1 MGDTDTGY
9 FPRETSM
16 LRRVHEERA
25 VGLFYGQRALGL
37 GALAPLNFIG
47 TRRHSKAVDQPFR
60 RLVRTANMFE
70 SIFFGTKAEADRV
83 LKIVDNMHQEV
94 VGEIP
99 EAAGPYPAGSRY
111 SAFDPE
117 MMLWTVAVMADSAVV
132 FYEMFVGTLSAA
144 EKDAFW
150 ADYVR
155 FAALFGMPEDVAPRS
170 WHEFKSWLDGF
181 IASDRAFLTDEARHT
196 AGAIMFQIPVPRS
209 RRPGILAHNV
219 IMLASLPPRVREL
232 YGLEYTRR
240 HEAAFRALVGFSKL
254 TRPLAPAKLRR
265 GYNTRD
271 FEMVAATERKI
282 VAAGGTAPGALP
294 PVSEAQAA
302 TSAL

>member
-1 MGDTDTGY
+1 
-9 FPRETSM
+9 M

-25 VGLFYGQRALGL
+25 VGLLYGQRALGL

-47 TRRHSKAVDQPFR
+47 TRRHSKAADQPFK

-70 SIFFGTKAEADRV
+70 AIFFGTRAEADRV
-83 LKIVDNMHQEV
+83 LKIVDGMHQEV
-94 VGEIP
+94 AGEIP

-117 MMLWTVAVMADSAVV
+117 MMLWTVGVMADSAVV
-132 FYEMFVGTLSAA
+132 FYEMFVRDLSAD

-155 FAALFGMPEDVAPRS
+155 FAALFGMPEDAAPRS
-170 WHEFKSWLDGF
+170 WVEFKGWLDGF
-181 IASDRAFLTDEARHT
+181 ITSDRAFLTDEARHT
-196 AGAIMFQIPVPRS
+196 ASAIMFQIPVPRH

-240 HEAAFRALVGFSKL
+240 HQAAFRALVGL
-254 TRPLAPAKLRR
+254 ARATRPLAPAKARR
-265 GYNTRD
+265 GYNTKD
-271 FEMVAATERKI
+271 FEMVAATERRI
-282 VAAGGTAPGALP
+282 IANGGTPPGALA
-294 PVSEAQAA
+294 PVQVAT
-302 TSAL
+302 TSAVRTS